1 MNLKEVLG
9 LESVSVRLL
18 FHGQELYQNNL
29 RNQTRNVKADISFE
43 NTSYIRSIRTLTE
56 VWRLGT
62 EAEKHEWDSSS
73 YLGTPPQHWG
83 FHLEEGM
90 EVQHA

>member
-1 MNLKEVLG
+1 M
-9 LESVSVRLL
+9 SISLL
-18 FHGQELYQNNL
+18 IHDQELYQSNVC
-29 RNQTRNVKADISFE
+29 NQTRNVKADISFE
-43 NTSYIRSIRTLTE
+43 NTSYIRYIHTLVE
-56 VWRLGT
+56 VWRVRT

-73 YLGTPPQHWG
+73 YLGTTPQHWG